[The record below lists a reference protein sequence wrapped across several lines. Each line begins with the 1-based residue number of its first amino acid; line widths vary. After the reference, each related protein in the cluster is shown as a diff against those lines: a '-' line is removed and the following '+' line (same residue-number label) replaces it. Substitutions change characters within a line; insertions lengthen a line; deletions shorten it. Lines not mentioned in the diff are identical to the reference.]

1 MPVTIS
7 DEMLAAA
14 GLSEQEAKLEIAC
27 RLYASTKLTMPEAT
41 RWAGVSRTVFE
52 QALVERNLPIIRA
65 HDGYWEQEQKALA
78 QLGW

>member
-1 MPVTIS
+1 
-7 DEMLAAA
+7 
-14 GLSEQEAKLEIAC
+14 
-27 RLYASTKLTMPEAT
+27 MPEAT